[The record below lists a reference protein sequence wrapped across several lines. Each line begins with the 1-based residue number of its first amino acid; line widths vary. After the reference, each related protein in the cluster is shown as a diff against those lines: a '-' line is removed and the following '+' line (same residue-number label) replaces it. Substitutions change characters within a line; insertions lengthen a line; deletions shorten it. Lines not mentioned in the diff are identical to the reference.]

1 MQHLVTLY
9 TTPRSI
15 DTWEPAEW
23 WTLGERSTLD
33 TETSPED
40 KKEKP
45 QLVDNNHSE
54 TNWNRQNQSSRF
66 QQLQGEKR
74 IASTQA
80 AHARW
85 AIHVEEHCWH
95 SSHAKSQRQKQAHV
109 PGRQYTASLWTTCKT
124 TRSSDKKNARV
135 EQGSPSPSPPCTSAF
150 SGWLP
155 SPTPSVVA
163 RKPGPQLKGSESE
176 SGTENLF
183 LLENIGEDEQ
193 VLTLLARLE
202 NLRDKMLSLM
212 FDITGEQF
220 TNISVFAVPPKE
232 SRMNCV
238 SLLFR

>member
-33 TETSPED
+33 TETSPEGT
-40 KKEKP
+40 KKKS
-45 QLVDNNHSE
+45 LNLW
-54 TNWNRQNQSSRF
+54 TTITLRQTGTIKIRAVGSSNYKVRRGLPPPR
-66 QQLQGEKR
+66 QRTHDGQYMWR
-74 IASTQA
+74 STA
-80 AHARW
+80 
-85 AIHVEEHCWH
+85 
-95 SSHAKSQRQKQAHV
+95 
-109 PGRQYTASLWTTCKT
+109 GYTASLWTTCKT
-124 TRSSDKKNARV
+124 TRSSEKKNARV

-163 RKPGPQLKGSESE
+163 RKPGPQLKGSVSE